1 MRPVFCTAV
10 VVGLALAACNEPATT
25 GYVSDDQ
32 NPLLRKAE
40 TERQRQNYPDA
51 AECYEQ
57 ALKLNP
63 DSAGIHW
70 AAATLY
76 EQRLGDFGS
85 AIYHYQR
92 FKKLSPDKEQ
102 GTLVDVSI
110 ERARRELAKSVTGVT
125 VGTNEVAELKQKIR
139 ALEEDRNQLRQQL
152 DQANLLVANQPKVAA
167 SAPVAVAEPA
177 PLVPVPPPAG
187 ARPAAPTPSV
197 AAVAAP
203 VSPLTQPVAPQAQP
217 PPQVAS
223 VAPPTPNVAAV
234 ETARAAAAPKP
245 AVIGPKKTIHYTV
258 KPGDTLSSIS
268 RRFYGDASAAELIYR
283 ANKTFIPDKN
293 RLLPGTELALPP
305 RRGR

>member
-1 MRPVFCTAV
+1 MRPVFCTV
-10 VVGLALAACNEPATT
+10 VVAAWALAACREPATT

-32 NPLLRKAE
+32 NPLLKKAE
-40 TERQRQNYPDA
+40 MERQRQNYPEA

-92 FKKLSPDKEQ
+92 FKKLSQDKEQ
-102 GTLVDVSI
+102 TTLVDVSI
-110 ERARRELAKSVTGVT
+110 ERAKRELGKSLLGAAG
-125 VGTNEVAELKQKIR
+125 GTNEVAELSKKIR
-139 ALEEDRNQLRQQL
+139 ALEEERNQLRQQL

-167 SAPVAVAEPA
+167 SAPVAVAEPSA
-177 PLVPVPPPAG
+177 LVPVPTPASARPVARPPSAATAPPVQPAAPPSPPAAQVASAQPPAAAPVEP
-187 ARPAAPTPSV
+187 ARPAVGPTTSV
-197 AAVAAP
+197 
-203 VSPLTQPVAPQAQP
+203 T
-217 PPQVAS
+217 
-223 VAPPTPNVAAV
+223 
-234 ETARAAAAPKP
+234 
-245 AVIGPKKTIHYTV
+245 GPKKTMHYTV

>member
-1 MRPVFCTAV
+1 MRPVFFTV
-10 VVGLALAACNEPATT
+10 VVIALALAACNEPATT
-25 GYVSDDQ
+25 GYVGDDQ
-32 NPLLRKAE
+32 NPLLKKAE
-40 TERQRQNYPDA
+40 TERQRQNYPEA

-102 GTLVDVSI
+102 ATLVDVSI
-110 ERARRELAKSVTGVT
+110 ERAKRELAKSVIGVT
-125 VGTNEVAELKQKIR
+125 GGTNDVAEVSKKIR
-139 ALEEDRNQLRQQL
+139 ALEEERNQLRQQL

-177 PLVPVPPPAG
+177 SLVPVPPPAS
-187 ARPAAPTPSV
+187 ARPAAPTPPV
-197 AAVAAP
+197 AAAAPP
-203 VSPLTQPVAPQAQP
+203 VSPPVQPVAPQAP
-217 PPQVAS
+217 PPAQVAS
-223 VAPPTPNVAAV
+223 TSPPAAAPV
-234 ETARAAAAPKP
+234 ETARPAVAPKP
-245 AVIGPKKTIHYTV
+245 AVTGPKKTTHYTV
-258 KPGDTLSSIS
+258 KHGDTLSSIS

-283 ANKTFIPDKN
+283 TNKTFIPDKD
-293 RLLPGTELALPP
+293 RLLAGTELALPP